1 MGAVWLAEDR
11 VLGRRVALK
20 ELRVPPTDSPQQRD
34 QLRDRLVR
42 EARAA
47 ARLHHPGAVTVHD
60 VVDDH
65 GLPCVVM
72 ELLDGRT
79 LDRVVREDGPLE
91 PAAAAQIGV
100 QVLDALSAA
109 HAAGIVHRDVKPSNV
124 VLRADGHACLTDF
137 GLALAAGDRRSPRPG
152 CSSVPRPT
160 SPRNVPAVRDQAL
173 QPTCGPSAPP
183 STPPSRAVPPSSGPT
198 PSRP

>member
-1 MGAVWLAEDR
+1 MSDDAARPAPDRVIAGRYRVLDRLGQGGMGAVWLAEDQ

-20 ELRVPPTDSPQQRD
+20 ELRIPPTDSPQQRD

-72 ELLDGRT
+72 ELLDGRP
-79 LDRVVREDGPLE
+79 LDQGVGAQRGGPGARAGQLRRRLTAGVPAPGE
-91 PAAAAQIGV
+91 PA
-100 QVLDALSAA
+100 QVA
-109 HAAGIVHRDVKPSNV
+109 
-124 VLRADGHACLTDF
+124 
-137 GLALAAGDRRSPRPG
+137 
-152 CSSVPRPT
+152 
-160 SPRNVPAVRDQAL
+160 
-173 QPTCGPSAPP
+173 
-183 STPPSRAVPPSSGPT
+183 SGGT
-198 PSRP
+198 